1 MSNPGAA
8 ITNTGNLV
16 LVTANIEKYIV
27 ASLTI
32 TPAIVVPNTTA
43 EQTFTVTGCGVQA
56 GDFVTVNKPTSQ
68 AGLGIVGARST
79 ATTDVF
85 AINYVNAT
93 AATIT
98 PTAGEVYLV
107 KIERPLTLN
116 GVAQTVTTFP
126 Y

>member
-1 MSNPGAA
+1 MSNPGPA

-27 ASLTI
+27 ASLTL
-32 TPAIVVPNTTA
+32 TPAIVAPNTTA
-43 EQTFTVTGCGVQA
+43 EQTFTVTGCGVQS
-56 GDFVTVNKPTSQ
+56 GDYVSVNKPAAQ
-68 AGLGIVGARST
+68 AGLGVVGTRST

-85 AINYVNAT
+85 AISYINAT

-107 KIERPLTLN
+107 KIERPITLN